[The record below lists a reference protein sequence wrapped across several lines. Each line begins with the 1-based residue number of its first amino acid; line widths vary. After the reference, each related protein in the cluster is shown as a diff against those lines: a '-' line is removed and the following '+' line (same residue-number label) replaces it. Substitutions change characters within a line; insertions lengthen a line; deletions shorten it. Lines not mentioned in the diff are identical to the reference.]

1 MFTLKKF
8 NKILSVILKGKLK
21 DTLKQR
27 FRFQIYLPVIR
38 IWNLTNDKY
47 YGIDTELIIELPS
60 LGLDEKI
67 GYRQESTPTR
77 YLKKN
82 LSFLSINSEDVFID
96 MGSGRGRV
104 MIAAGHFPLKK
115 IIGVDV
121 SEKLNKICEINIQ
134 KMKHRL
140 KCKNFENIT
149 SNASDYQ
156 IPDEAT
162 IIYFF

>member
-1 MFTLKKF
+1 
-8 NKILSVILKGKLK
+8 
-21 DTLKQR
+21 
-27 FRFQIYLPVIR
+27 
-38 IWNLTNDKY
+38 
-47 YGIDTELIIELPS
+47 
-60 LGLDEKI
+60 
-67 GYRQESTPTR
+67 
-77 YLKKN
+77 
-82 LSFLSINSEDVFID
+82 
-96 MGSGRGRV
+96 

-121 SEKLNKICEINIQ
+121 SSKLNDICQNNIN